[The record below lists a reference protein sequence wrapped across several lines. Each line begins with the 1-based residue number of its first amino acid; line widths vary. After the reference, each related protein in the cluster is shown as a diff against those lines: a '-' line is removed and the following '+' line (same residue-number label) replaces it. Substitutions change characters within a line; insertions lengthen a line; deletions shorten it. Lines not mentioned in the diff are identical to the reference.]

1 MSVDYSLFQTINSLA
16 GRSQALDA
24 IMIAVARFAP
34 EVYALALVALWLSW
48 KQKYQ
53 RAALL
58 AAVSALIAL
67 GLGQIVGHIFPRDR
81 PYLAHH
87 VALLITHS
95 PDTSFPSDHATLA
108 FAIAIAVWKFHRRAG
123 IALFVFGVLVA
134 FARVFVGAHY
144 PTDVIGGAVLGA
156 VTSALV
162 LVLAELPVVRSA
174 LDRIFSLLARAR
186 LAATTN

>member
-1 MSVDYSLFQTINSLA
+1 MSVDYSLFETINGLA
-16 GRSQALDA
+16 GRSHALDA
-24 IMIAVARFAP
+24 IMIVVARFSP
-34 EVYALALVALWLSW
+34 EVYALALAALWLSW

-58 AAVSALIAL
+58 AGISALIAL

-95 PDTSFPSDHATLA
+95 PDTSFPSDHTTLG
-108 FAIAIAVWKFHRRAG
+108 FAIAIAVWKFHPRAG
-123 IALFVFGVLVA
+123 IALFVFGLLVA

-144 PTDVIGGAVLGA
+144 PGDVIGGAVLGA
-156 VTSALV
+156 LTSALI
-162 LVLAELPVVRSA
+162 LALAELPVVVSA
-174 LDRIFSLLARAR
+174 LDRVFSLLARAR
-186 LAATTN
+186 LAARTN